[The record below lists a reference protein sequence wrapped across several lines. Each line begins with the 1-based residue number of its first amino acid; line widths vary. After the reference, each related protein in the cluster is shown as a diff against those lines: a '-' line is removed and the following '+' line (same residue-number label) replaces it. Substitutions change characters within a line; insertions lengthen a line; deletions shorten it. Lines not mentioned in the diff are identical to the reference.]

1 MKAELRRRGRQARKR
16 LSREEAGEKSR
27 QIAQRLFSRPEYR
40 EAKTLFI
47 YVSTGSEAGTGE
59 IVAAALAAGKTV
71 AVPLVEEDRKS
82 LRAVPVRDPEREL
95 APGFRGIREPA
106 DRSSPGIDPRELDLS
121 VVPGTAFD
129 RSGNRLGRGGGCYDR
144 FLPRLREGVPRIG
157 LAFECQL
164 VEEIVPDPHDV
175 PVDLV
180 ITEDRVLE
188 IGSSDNCAD

>member
-1 MKAELRRRGRQARKR
+1 MKAELRRRGRQSRER

-27 QIAQRLFSRPEYR
+27 RIARKLLARPEYR
-40 EAKTLFI
+40 EAATVFCYI
-47 YVSTGSEAGTGE
+47 SSGSEAGTGE
-59 IVAAALAAGKTV
+59 IVAAALQAGKTV
-71 AVPLVEEDRKS
+71 AVPLVEEGRNS

-106 DRSSPGIDPRELDLS
+106 DRESPWIDPRELDLA

-129 RSGNRLGRGGGCYDR
+129 RSGNRLGRGGGYYDR
-144 FLPRLREGVPRIG
+144 FLPRLRPGVPRIG

-164 VEEIVPDPHDV
+164 VERIAPDPHDA

-188 IGSSDNCAD
+188 AGSYVMPRP

>member
-1 MKAELRRRGRQARKR
+1 MRRRGRQSRER

-27 QIAQRLFSRPEYR
+27 RIARRLFSRPEYR
-40 EAKTLFI
+40 KAKTVFCYI
-47 YVSTGSEAGTGE
+47 SSGSEVGTGE
-59 IVAAALAAGKTV
+59 IVAAALQEGKTV

-106 DRSSPGIDPRELDLS
+106 DRESPGIDPRELDLA

-129 RSGNRLGRGGGCYDR
+129 RSGNRLGRGGGYYDR
-144 FLPRLREGVPRIG
+144 FLPRLRPGVPKIG
-157 LAFECQL
+157 LAFECQV
-164 VEEIVPDPHDV
+164 VEEIIPDPHDA

-188 IGSSDNCAD
+188 TGRSGNDAD